1 MKYQRLGKAGVKV
14 SRLRLGT
21 GVRGPLDEA
30 SLTRAIERAIELGC
44 NFLDCANNYGRGQS
58 EIVLGKA
65 IRGKRDDLVITSKVW
80 TPVGKGPNDR
90 GLSRFHILREVEH
103 TLTKLGTDRIDI
115 YYLHRVDPET
125 DLDETLRTM
134 EDLVRQ
140 GKVRYVGAS
149 NHNAAQVVELLWAA
163 DRLGLEPVACLQNH
177 YNLLHRWTVE
187 PELLSLCRRYGL
199 GLTTYSPLAIGL
211 LAGRYRRGGGPPP
224 GVPWSQA
231 WLDEALSERG
241 DQVVQMLIDL
251 AAERAVT
258 PAQMAV
264 AWILDHPDVT
274 APIVGADR
282 PEYVDDVFG
291 ALDIELTDE
300 EREALDAVSLWD
312 SPGRYL

>member
-1 MKYQRLGKAGVKV
+1 MKYRRLGKAGVKV
-14 SRLRLGT
+14 SRLCLGT
-21 GVRGPLDEA
+21 GVRGEMDEA
-30 SLTRAIERAIELGC
+30 SLTQAIERAIDLGC
-44 NFLDCANNYGRGQS
+44 NFIDCANNYGYGQS

-80 TPVGKGPNDR
+80 TPVGSGPNDQ
-90 GLSRFHILREVEH
+90 GLSRFHILREVER
-103 TLTKLGTDRIDI
+103 TLTKLGTDRIDV
-115 YYLHRVDPET
+115 YYMHRVDPET

-163 DRLGLEPVACLQNH
+163 DRLGLEPIACLQNQ

-187 PELLSLCRRYGL
+187 PELLALCRCYGL

-211 LAGRYRRGGGPPP
+211 LSGRFRRGEEPP
-224 GVPWSQA
+224 GTFWTQA
-231 WLDEALSERG
+231 HLDEALSKHG
-241 DQVVQMLIDL
+241 DQVVQTLIDR
-251 AAERAVT
+251 AAERSVT
-258 PAQMAV
+258 PVQMAI
-264 AWILDHPDVT
+264 AWILDHPEVT

-291 ALDIELTDE
+291 ALDVELTDE
-300 EREALDAVSLWD
+300 ERETLDAVSAWE